1 MESQGR
7 GTSKGTPITM
17 ITPRLFNTFSFFC
30 HPGLV
35 KRDLFQPMDSLG
47 IFEVEDPNI
56 GRVKSQYTSIVRDV
70 ERKVIVQG
78 LVYQNILV
86 EGRIFYRPEEEQM
99 F

>member
-1 MESQGR
+1 
-7 GTSKGTPITM
+7 
-17 ITPRLFNTFSFFC
+17 
-30 HPGLV
+30 
-35 KRDLFQPMDSLG
+35 MDSLG

-99 F
+99 FWCFSAS